1 MVYNR
6 IKHILPHFQFK
17 GQFVSVEELKSGKV
31 TVEKFI
37 ERVELRM
44 KNTDSWLK

>member
-1 MVYNR
+1 MTAKNLLLNER
-6 IKHILPHFQFK
+6 SILK
-17 GQFVSVEELKSGKV
+17 IDIEELKSGKV